1 MVVAEDTSDVLNAVI
16 VKEPDPPVDIEKSAD
31 KNVALVSEVVTYTIE
46 VTNTTDEAVTDLTV
60 TDHNNFNGA
69 INAEDGEGYTYN
81 GDGTWTVAELAAG
94 ETVTITYTYTVQTN
108 DESTLINEADVK
120 YVSDGET
127 QQIVSEPVIVEV
139 PDDGEVT
146 IVKTADKTE
155 AEPGEVVT
163 YTVTVHNGKTVPV
176 VNAVVSD
183 SNNFAGEI
191 TSVEGSGYHYENG
204 QFVLDEIPAG
214 GNVVITYT
222 YTVQPADVATHILE
236 NVATVKVPGTNPEDP
251 DNPGHGVDPDK
262 PIDPDEEI
270 PSNPVDVEVPGD
282 STDIPVVGDRDLTIV
297 KSADKE
303 EVKPG
308 EVINYTLTVTNTG
321 SEDLDNVKVTDKFSG
336 HGDIVV
342 ADQDGIIYNGD
353 NMWTIEYLPVGAVI
367 EIHYSYTALAEDAD
381 AIINVAIATIPGKN
395 PEDPDNPGH
404 GIDPNEPIDPDKDVP
419 SNEVEIPVI
428 VPEPEKPDEPTPT
441 PVPNPTPEPEAPA
454 PTPAPTFVP
463 RDPSKTGVGVMAS
476 VLTPFAA
483 LGACVA
489 GLFAS
494 RKKKDKKSK

>member
-1 MVVAEDTSDVLNAVI
+1 M
-16 VKEPDPPVDIEKSAD
+16 
-31 KNVALVSEVVTYTIE
+31 
-46 VTNTTDEAVTDLTV
+46 

-303 EVKPG
+303 EVEPG

-342 ADQDGIIYNGD
+342 SDQDGIIYNGD
-353 NMWTIEYLPVGAVI
+353 SMWTIEHLPVGAVI

-381 AIINVAIATIPGKN
+381 AIINVAVATIPGKN

-441 PVPNPTPEPEAPA
+441 PAPNPTPEPEAPA

-494 RKKKDKKSK
+494 RKKKDKDSK

>member
-1 MVVAEDTSDVLNAVI
+1 M
-16 VKEPDPPVDIEKSAD
+16 
-31 KNVALVSEVVTYTIE
+31 
-46 VTNTTDEAVTDLTV
+46 
-60 TDHNNFNGA
+60 
-69 INAEDGEGYTYN
+69 
-81 GDGTWTVAELAAG
+81 
-94 ETVTITYTYTVQTN
+94 
-108 DESTLINEADVK
+108 
-120 YVSDGET
+120 
-127 QQIVSEPVIVEV
+127 
-139 PDDGEVT
+139 
-146 IVKTADKTE
+146 
-155 AEPGEVVT
+155 
-163 YTVTVHNGKTVPV
+163 
-176 VNAVVSD
+176 
-183 SNNFAGEI
+183 
-191 TSVEGSGYHYENG
+191 
-204 QFVLDEIPAG
+204 
-214 GNVVITYT
+214 
-222 YTVQPADVATHILE
+222 
-236 NVATVKVPGTNPEDP
+236 
-251 DNPGHGVDPDK
+251 
-262 PIDPDEEI
+262 
-270 PSNPVDVEVPGD
+270 
-282 STDIPVVGDRDLTIV
+282 

-381 AIINVAIATIPGKN
+381 AIINVAVATIPGKN

-441 PVPNPTPEPEAPA
+441 PAPNPTPEPEAPA